1 MSSLNNT
8 WLSTAEVSA
17 LGRAILAVNET
28 QTFAQ
33 LHANMFRATSTVVS
47 HDLTGMSVL
56 DEQNRAADTLMSAS
70 VYQYLTVDFATML
83 KEFFAFPGVSDGRYF
98 SPDEPRAM
106 LDFQDV
112 DSFTS
117 TLFYQGFYRQVDVL
131 YEISLTTPGAHG
143 AASTLVSLGR
153 SSQPFSARERLLLK
167 LLQPHLHQR
176 MRALQ
181 AMEPGNPRYG
191 RASFHPDPPLL
202 FVSSAGHILGFA
214 PQVPALFSQYGLSFQ
229 SRLPQHWRDW
239 LAQQISAFDAGR
251 PLRALPIKGPGGGL
265 HVHLFPNP
273 SGNEHRLVLEPAAV
287 EGDALT
293 RRETEVAH
301 WLAQGKTNAEIAHIL
316 GISAATAKN
325 HVERILFKL
334 KVESRLAAALII
346 SRKES
351 ASTR

>member
-8 WLSTAEVSA
+8 WLSSSEVA
-17 LGRAILAVNET
+17 TLGRAILAVNET
-28 QTFAQ
+28 QNFAQ
-33 LHANMFRATSTVVS
+33 LHTSMFRATQIVAS

-70 VYQYLTVDFATML
+70 VYQHLTIDFATML
-83 KEFFAFPGVSDGRYF
+83 KDFFTFPGVSDGRYF
-98 SPDEPRAM
+98 SPAEPRAM

-112 DSFTS
+112 ERFKSS
-117 TLFYQGFYRQVDVL
+117 LFYEGFYRQVDVL
-131 YEISLTTPGAHG
+131 YEVSLTTPGAHG

-153 SSQPFSARERLLLK
+153 SSRAFSDEERLLLK
-167 LLQPHLHQR
+167 LLQPHMQQR

-181 AMEPGNPRYG
+181 ALEPDNARYG
-191 RASFHPDPPLL
+191 RANFHPDPPLL
-202 FVSSAGHILGFA
+202 FVSPAGHIVGFA
-214 PQVPALFSQYGLSFQ
+214 PQVPALFAQYGLSFQ
-229 SRLPQHWRDW
+229 SRLPQQWRDW
-239 LAQQISAFDAGR
+239 LAQQIVSFEAGR
-251 PLRALPIKGPGGGL
+251 PLRALAVTGPGGGL
-265 HVHLFPNP
+265 YVHFFHNP
-273 SGNEHRLVLEPAAV
+273 SGNEHRLVLEPAIIEA
-287 EGDALT
+287 EILT

-346 SRKES
+346 SRKENS
-351 ASTR
+351 GRR

>member
-1 MSSLNNT
+1 MSSLDNT
-8 WLSTAEVSA
+8 WLSTAEVAA
-17 LGRAILAVNET
+17 LGRAILAVNDT
-28 QTFAQ
+28 QNFSQ
-33 LHANMFRATSTVVS
+33 LHANVFRATSTIVS

-56 DEQNRAADTLMSAS
+56 DAQNRAADTLMSAP
-70 VYQYLTVDFATML
+70 VFQQLTVDFATML
-83 KEFFAFPGVSDGRYF
+83 KEFFEFPGIADGRYF
-98 SPDEPRAM
+98 SPDAPRAM

-112 DSFTS
+112 ESFKS

-131 YEISLTTPGAHG
+131 YEVSLTTPGAHG
-143 AASTLVSLGR
+143 GASTLVSLGR
-153 SSQPFSARERLLLK
+153 SSQPFSDEERLQLK

-181 AMEPGNPRYG
+181 ALEPGHPRYG
-191 RASFHPDPPLL
+191 RTSFHPDPPLL
-202 FVSSAGHILGFA
+202 FVSPAGHIVGFA
-214 PQVPALFSQYGLSFQ
+214 PQVPALFAQYGLSFQ

-239 LAQQISAFDAGR
+239 LALQIAAFDAGR
-251 PLRALPIKGPGGGL
+251 PLRALPVKGPGGGL

-273 SGNEHRLVLEPAAV
+273 SGNEHRLVLEPAIIEA
-287 EGDALT
+287 EILT

-316 GISAATAKN
+316 AISPATVKN

-346 SRKES
+346 RRREGP
-351 ASTR
+351 STR